1 MYGRV
6 IMNSWL
12 EIAEYNC
19 TDDALNDLYQVLP
32 ILKEKLP
39 FAESLVT
46 EELACSLAEW
56 LKEAA

>member
-1 MYGRV
+1 
-6 IMNSWL
+6 MNSWL